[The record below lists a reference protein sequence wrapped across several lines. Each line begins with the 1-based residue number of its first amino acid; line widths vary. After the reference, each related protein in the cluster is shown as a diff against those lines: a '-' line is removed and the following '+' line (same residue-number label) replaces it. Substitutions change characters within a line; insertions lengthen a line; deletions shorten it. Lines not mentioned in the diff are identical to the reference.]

1 MEEAMEITGLYR
13 DTYTSASIYFHYV
26 KACVCKNCVF
36 VIFFAF
42 VILINI
48 GFI

>member
-1 MEEAMEITGLYR
+1 MEEAVEITGLYSN
-13 DTYTSASIYFHYV
+13 TYMSVSTYFHYV
-26 KACVCKNCVF
+26 KAFVCKNYVF
-36 VIFFAF
+36 VFFFAF